1 MVTRRSLT
9 ILSAVT
15 VVLFAT
21 SGLLGKGQH
30 GLIRAI
36 AFTSWW
42 AFVACAVLLV
52 AASIATVVRH
62 HRRTSRT

>member
-15 VVLFAT
+15 LVLFAA
-21 SGLLGKGQH
+21 SGLLGKGRH
-30 GLIRAI
+30 GLVRAI

-42 AFVACAVLLV
+42 GFVACAVLLV

-62 HRRTSRT
+62 RRRTTRT